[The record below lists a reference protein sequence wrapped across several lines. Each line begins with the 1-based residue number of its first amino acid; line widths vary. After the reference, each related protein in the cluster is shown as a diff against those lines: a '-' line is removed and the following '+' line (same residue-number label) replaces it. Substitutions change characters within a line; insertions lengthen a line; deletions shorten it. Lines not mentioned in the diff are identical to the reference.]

1 MSHIRSRFDKPPD
14 ELVVKY
20 TSSLQYDWRLYSY
33 DIRGSIAHARMLAK
47 QGIIAKDEAEKIEKG
62 LNLVAEEIEKGEF
75 LFKPEQE
82 DIHMAVE
89 ARLFEL
95 IGDVA
100 GKLHTGRSRNDQ
112 VALDF
117 RLYIKEAVS
126 ETLDSIRSLQK
137 TLIKLAEDNKTEV
150 MPGYTHMQLAQ
161 PVLLAHHLLAYF
173 EMLERDYG
181 RFQDCYKRTDVLP
194 LGSGSLAGVTFNT
207 DRQFLAD
214 ELGFAEVSRNSMD
227 AVSDRDFAIEYIST
241 AATCMMHLSRMAEEI
256 ILWSSAEFKYI
267 ELDDAYAT
275 GSSLMPQKK
284 NPDVAELARGK
295 TGRVYGNLMGMLT
308 TMKGLPLTYNRDLQ
322 EDKEKAFDTVDTL
335 VPSLKVFAGMLDTL
349 KFKPENMKKALDRGF
364 ILATD
369 LADYLVCKG
378 ETFRNAHGIIAKL
391 VNYAVKND
399 KTLAT
404 MSLDE
409 YRQFSPRF
417 EADIQNITVESSVA
431 ARNVT
436 GGTSPEQVEKALK
449 RAKEIACNS

>member
-33 DIRGSIAHARMLAK
+33 DIKGSIAHARMLAK
-47 QGIIAKDEAEKIEKG
+47 QGIITKDEADKIEKG
-62 LNLVAEEIEKGEF
+62 LALVAEEIEKGEF
-75 LFKPEQE
+75 QFKPEQE

-117 RLYIKEAVS
+117 RLYIKEAVT
-126 ETLDSIRSLQK
+126 ETLDSIRTLQK
-137 TLIKLAEDNKTEV
+137 TLIKLAEDNKTV
-150 MPGYTHMQLAQ
+150 IMPGYTHLQLAQ

-181 RFQDCYKRTDVLP
+181 RFKDCYKRTDVLP

-214 ELGFAEVSRNSMD
+214 QLGFGEVSRNSMD
-227 AVSDRDFAIEYIST
+227 AVSDRDFAIEYISS

-256 ILWSSAEFKYI
+256 IIWSSAEFKFV
-267 ELDDAYAT
+267 ELDDAYST

-335 VPSLKVFAGMLDTL
+335 VPSLKVFSGMLDTL

-369 LADYLVCKG
+369 LADYLVGKG
-378 ETFRNAHGIIAKL
+378 ETFRNAHGIVAKL
-391 VNYAVKND
+391 VNFAVKNNR
-399 KTLAT
+399 TLDT
-404 MSLDE
+404 ISLDE
-409 YRQFSPRF
+409 YRQFSPLF
-417 EADIQNITVESSVA
+417 DTDIQKITMASSVA
-431 ARNVT
+431 ARNVA
-436 GGTSPEQVEKALK
+436 GGTSPAQVEKALK

>member
-1 MSHIRSRFDKPPD
+1 
-14 ELVVKY
+14 
-20 TSSLQYDWRLYSY
+20 
-33 DIRGSIAHARMLAK
+33 
-47 QGIIAKDEAEKIEKG
+47 
-62 LNLVAEEIEKGEF
+62 
-75 LFKPEQE
+75 
-82 DIHMAVE
+82 
-89 ARLFEL
+89 
-95 IGDVA
+95 
-100 GKLHTGRSRNDQ
+100 

-117 RLYIKEAVS
+117 RLYIKEAVT
-126 ETLDSIRSLQK
+126 ETLDSIRTLQK
-137 TLIKLAEDNKTEV
+137 TLIKLAEDNKSV
-150 MPGYTHMQLAQ
+150 VIPGYTHLQLAQ
-161 PVLLAHHLLAYF
+161 PVMLAHHLLAYF

-181 RFQDCYKRTDVLP
+181 RFKDCYKRTDVLP

-227 AVSDRDFAIEYIST
+227 AVSDRDFAIEYISA
-241 AATCMMHLSRMAEEI
+241 AATCMMHLSRMAEEL

-335 VPSLKVFAGMLDTL
+335 VPSLKVFDGMLDTL

-391 VNYAVKND
+391 VNYAVKNN

-409 YRQFSPRF
+409 YKSFSPLF
-417 EADIQNITVESSVA
+417 EEDIQDITVESSVA
-431 ARNVT
+431 ARNIT
-436 GGTSPEQVEKALK
+436 GGTSPIQVEKALK

>member
-33 DIRGSIAHARMLAK
+33 DIKGSIAHARMLAK
-47 QGIIAKDEAEKIEKG
+47 QGIIAKDEADKIEKG
-62 LNLVAEEIEKGEF
+62 LALVAEEIEKGEF
-75 LFKPEQE
+75 QFKPEQE

-117 RLYIKEAVS
+117 RLYIKEAVT
-126 ETLDSIRSLQK
+126 ETLDSIRTLQK
-137 TLIKLAEDNKTEV
+137 TLIKLAEDNKTV
-150 MPGYTHMQLAQ
+150 IMPGYTHLQLAQ

-207 DRQFLAD
+207 NRQFLAD
-214 ELGFAEVSRNSMD
+214 ELGFSEVSRNSMD
-227 AVSDRDFAIEYIST
+227 AVSDRDFAIEYISS

-256 ILWSSAEFKYI
+256 ILWSSAEFKFV
-267 ELDDAYAT
+267 ELDDAYST

-335 VPSLKVFAGMLDTL
+335 VPSLKVFSGMLDTL

-369 LADYLVCKG
+369 LADYLVGKG
-378 ETFRNAHGIIAKL
+378 ETFRNAHGIVAKL
-391 VNYAVKND
+391 VNFAVKNNR
-399 KTLAT
+399 TLDT
-404 MSLDE
+404 ISLDE
-409 YRQFSPRF
+409 YRQFSPLF
-417 EADIQNITVESSVA
+417 DTDIQKITMASSVA
-431 ARNVT
+431 ARNVA
-436 GGTSPEQVEKALK
+436 GGTSPAQVEKALK

>member
-47 QGIIAKDEAEKIEKG
+47 QGIITSDDAAQIEKG
-62 LNLVAEEIEKGEF
+62 LALVAEEIEKGVF
-75 LFKPEQE
+75 QFKPEQE
-82 DIHMAVE
+82 DIHMAIE

-95 IGDVA
+95 IGDPA

-126 ETLDSIRSLQK
+126 QTLSSIRMLQK
-137 TLIKLAEDNKTEV
+137 TLIAMAEANKTVV
-150 MPGYTHMQLAQ
+150 MPGYTHLQLAQ

-181 RFQDCYKRTDVLP
+181 RFKDCYKRADVLP
-194 LGSGSLAGVTFNT
+194 LGSGSLAGVTFNI
-207 DRQFLAD
+207 DRRFLAE
-214 ELGFAEVSRNSMD
+214 ELGFSEISHNSMD
-227 AVSDRDFAIEYIST
+227 AVADRDFAIEYIS
-241 AATCMMHLSRMAEEI
+241 AAAVCMMHLSRLAEEI
-256 ILWSSAEFKYI
+256 IMWSSAEFKFI
-267 ELDDAYAT
+267 ELDDAYST

-284 NPDVAELARGK
+284 NPDVAELGRGK
-295 TGRVYGNLMGMLT
+295 TGRVYGNLMSMLT

-322 EDKEKAFDTVDTL
+322 EDKERVFDTVDTL
-335 VPSLKVFAGMLDTL
+335 VPSLQVFSGMLDTL
-349 KFKPENMKKALDRGF
+349 KFKPENMKNALDRGF

-369 LADYLVCKG
+369 LADYLVNKG
-378 ETFRNAHGIIAKL
+378 EAFRNAHGIIARL
-391 VNYAVKND
+391 VNYAVKNN
-399 KTLAT
+399 KTLDT

-409 YRQFSPRF
+409 YRQFSPLF
-417 EADIQNITVESSVA
+417 ANDVKKITMESSVA
-431 ARNVT
+431 ARNVP
-436 GGTSPEQVEKALK
+436 GGTSPGQVELALK
-449 RAKEIACNS
+449 RAKEIACNR